1 MSTAEARVL
10 RLDGELTLARAG
22 AIWRAVLEAPPPVA
36 IELAG
41 VTGLDSAGV
50 ALLLALGDEAERRG
64 QPRPELRGLPQRYHD
79 LCRAH
84 RVENGNGH
92 V

>member
-1 MSTAEARVL
+1 MSMPEAGVL
-10 RLDGELTLARAG
+10 RLDGELTLARVG
-22 AIWRAVLEAPPPVA
+22 AIWRAVLESPPPCA